1 MFCCN
6 FSPLIEDMTTDRK
19 YILDAQA
26 AGKKMERMAY
36 EIAEQ
41 LVGETAPIILAGI
54 RDNGVVMARIL
65 AKLLQQISGI
75 STEIIEV
82 SLDKRHPKEII
93 LNTAV
98 SFDDKVIILVDD
110 VTNSGKTLLYALKPF
125 LHDHPKKIQI
135 LTLVERTHKAFPVK
149 ADYVGISM
157 ATTFQEHI
165 YVEVEGDQITGAYM
179 E

>member
-1 MFCCN
+1 
-6 FSPLIEDMTTDRK
+6 MTTDRK
-19 YILDAQA
+19 YILDASA
-26 AGKKMERMAY
+26 AAKKLERMAY

-41 LVGETAPIILAGI
+41 LVGEKSPIILAGI
-54 RDNGVVMARIL
+54 RDNGVVMAKIL
-65 AKLLQQISGI
+65 ARQLKEIAALE
-75 STEIIEV
+75 TEIIEI
-82 SLDKRHPKEII
+82 SLDKRHPGEII
-93 LNTAV
+93 LNT
-98 SFDDKVIILVDD
+98 SQRFDDKIIILVDD

-157 ATTFQEHI
+157 ATTLQDHI
-165 YVEVEGDQITGAYM
+165 YVEVGDDLVTGAYM